1 MALFTGQGF
10 LLVSVN
16 NSSASSPA
24 KERVDYDLFI
34 SYSRRDKDF
43 VRQLWEALRQANQ
56 KTWVDWNDIPPI
68 TDWRQ
73 EIYLGI
79 EAANHFVFILSPHS
93 VASEVCGE
101 ELAHALKHGKRLVPI
116 VRQDVDFNQ
125 VHPELAKINAIYFRE
140 IDDFASA
147 LQKLLT
153 ALESDLTH
161 VRTHTRLLVR
171 TREWEN
177 KEYDSSF
184 LLRGSELK
192 AAKQWL
198 AHSSSK
204 DPQPT
209 ALHREFIDTSRVA
222 EMKRQEEELRLH
234 RMTPQQSRN
243 RQALLNKVNSYWV
256 KGVLENSLQNRVL
269 IALGMEERL
278 DTVAQ
283 PWNMTLEKLDEPEK
297 TIPQGTRIIAIFDQ
311 LGEGRTL
318 LILGE
323 PGAGKTTTLLELAR
337 DLVNR
342 AEQGIDHRI
351 PVVFNLSSWADEK
364 QTVAEWLVKELNTKY
379 QVPKQVGQDWVKEQQ
394 LLLLLDGLDEVKAER
409 RDACIAALNAFQLD
423 HSCEMVV
430 TSRIK
435 DYEALCNRLNFQS
448 AIYVR
453 SLTLEQVRQ
462 YLDSAG
468 SDLTGLRALIE
479 EDAVLIELAKSP
491 LMLNIMTLAY
501 QGVAIEDLPK
511 TEVVEER
518 RKQLFDD
525 YIERMFKRR
534 GFDKHCS
541 KTQAMRWLTW
551 LAQKMSQQS
560 QTVFLIER
568 LQPDWLDKTLHKS
581 IYALISG
588 LIFGSILGL
597 IIGPAIGQIVNP
609 IGELLNKPAISF
621 GLIDGLK
628 GGWLGGLLW
637 VLMFIPLSRQLIKP
651 TGVLFFALI
660 NGLVWLVFWGL
671 RFGWDAGLILGM
683 IGSLTGV
690 LLWTLL
696 RDLINP
702 TETLKW
708 SWLNAKNRLIY
719 GLAWG
724 LAFGLILGFI
734 FGWSNGLKLNIMAIP
749 DEKIKLY
756 NLYSQP
762 IILSNRPIIVL
773 ILALTNSVAYGLIL
787 EGIGG
792 LIGGLIGGMIG
803 TTIETRTVP
812 NQGIRQSAKNAMI
825 LALIGT
831 VGLGLA
837 AGLLGFPVL
846 TGVMLGLLF
855 GLFKAGEACFKHLIL
870 RLVLY
875 FSGSIPWNYAHFL
888 NYATDRI
895 FLQKVGGG
903 YIFIHRMLLE
913 HFSALH

>member
-1 MALFTGQGF
+1 M
-10 LLVSVN
+10 SVDE
-16 NSSASSPA
+16 NSVSSPA
-24 KERVDYDLFI
+24 EERNDYDLFI

-93 VASEVCGE
+93 IASEVCGE
-101 ELAHALKHGKRLVPI
+101 ELAHALKHSKRLVPI
-116 VRQDVDFNQ
+116 VRQDVDFNK
-125 VHPELAKINAIYFRE
+125 VHPELARINAIYFRE
-140 IDDFASA
+140 IDDFGSA

-153 ALESDLTH
+153 ALEIDLTH
-161 VRTHTRLLVR
+161 VRTHTRLLMR
-171 TREWEN
+171 AREWEN

-209 ALHREFIDTSRVA
+209 ALHKEFIDTSQVA

-256 KGVLENSLQNRVL
+256 KGVLENSLQNRAL
-269 IALGMEERL
+269 IALGLEERL
-278 DTVAQ
+278 DTVTQ
-283 PWNMTLEKLDEPEK
+283 PWNMTLEKLDQPEK

-323 PGAGKTTTLLELAR
+323 PGAGKTTTLLELTR

-364 QTVAEWLVKELNTKY
+364 QTIAEWLVKELNTKY

-409 RDACIAALNAFQLD
+409 RNACIAALNAFQQEY
-423 HSCEMVV
+423 SCEMVV

-435 DYEALCNRLNFQS
+435 DYEALSNRLNFQS

-453 SLTLEQVRQ
+453 SLTLAQVCQ
-462 YLDSAG
+462 YLDSGG

-491 LMLNIMTLAY
+491 LILNIMTLAY
-501 QGVAIEDLPK
+501 QGVAVEDLPK

-518 RKQLFDD
+518 RQQLFDD

-534 GFDKHCS
+534 VVERQYS
-541 KTQAMRWLTW
+541 KTQAMRWLTL

-588 LIFGSILGL
+588 LIFGSIVGL
-597 IIGPAIGQIVNP
+597 IIEPAIGLIVNP
-609 IGELLNKPAISF
+609 IGELLQKPEISF
-621 GLIDGLK
+621 GLVDGLS
-628 GGWLGGLLW
+628 GGLLGGLLW
-637 VLMFIPLSRQLIKP
+637 GLMFILLGRQLVNSM
-651 TGVLFFALI
+651 GGLI
-660 NGLVWLVFWGL
+660 FTAVNWLVWLVFWGL
-671 RFGWDAGLILGM
+671 KFGGDAGLILGL
-683 IGSLTGV
+683 IGGILGV

-696 RDLINP
+696 RNPINP
-702 TETLKW
+702 TEILKW
-708 SWLNAKNRLIY
+708 SWIDAKSKLIK

-724 LAFGLILGFI
+724 LCFGMILGLILGLIDGLRLNITFGDVFDQTFNLINRSIILANRPTIILILGLINAVAFGLIFE
-734 FGWSNGLKLNIMAIP
+734 A
-749 DEKIKLY
+749 
-756 NLYSQP
+756 
-762 IILSNRPIIVL
+762 
-773 ILALTNSVAYGLIL
+773 
-787 EGIGG
+787 IGG
-792 LIGGLIGGMIG
+792 LIGGLIGGMTG

-812 NQGIRQSAKNAMI
+812 NQGIMQSAKNAII
-825 LALIGT
+825 LALIGA
-831 VGLGLA
+831 VGLGFA

-846 TGVMLGLLF
+846 AGVMLGLLF
-855 GLFKAGEACFKHLIL
+855 GLFRAGEACFKHLIL

-875 FSGSIPWNYAHFL
+875 FSGSIPWNYARFL

-913 HFSALH
+913 HFATLH

>member
-1 MALFTGQGF
+1 M
-10 LLVSVN
+10 SVDD
-16 NSSASSPA
+16 SLASSSV

-43 VRQLWEALRQANQ
+43 VRQLWEVVTQANQ
-56 KTWVDWNDIPPI
+56 KTWIDWEDIPPI

-93 VASEVCGE
+93 IASEVCGE
-101 ELAHALKHGKRLVPI
+101 ELAHALKHSKRLVPI
-116 VRQDVDFNQ
+116 VRQDVDFNR

-140 IDDFASA
+140 SDDFGSA

-153 ALESDLTH
+153 ALETDLTH

-171 TREWEN
+171 AREWEN

-198 AHSSSK
+198 AQSSSK

-209 ALHREFIDTSRVA
+209 TLHREFIDTSQVA

-256 KGVLENSLQNRVL
+256 KGVLENSLQNRAL
-269 IALGMEERL
+269 IALGLEERL

-283 PWNMTLEKLDEPEK
+283 PWNMTLEKLDQPEK

-323 PGAGKTTTLLELAR
+323 PGAGKTTTLLELTR

-409 RDACIAALNAFQLD
+409 RDACIAALNAFQLE

-453 SLTLEQVRQ
+453 SLTLAQVRQ

-501 QGVAIEDLPK
+501 QGVAVEDLPK
-511 TEVVEER
+511 TELVEER
-518 RKQLFDD
+518 RQQLFDG

-534 GFDKHCS
+534 VAERQYS
-541 KTQAMRWLTW
+541 KTQVMRWLTW

-568 LQPDWLDKTLHKS
+568 LQPEWLDKTIYKW

-588 LIFGSILGL
+588 LTFGSIVGL
-597 IIGPAIGQIVNP
+597 ILGPAIGVIVNP
-609 IGELLNKPAISF
+609 IGELLKKPAISF
-621 GLIDGLK
+621 GVIDGLRS
-628 GGWLGGLLW
+628 GLLGGFLLG
-637 VLMFIPLSRQLIKP
+637 LMFIPLGRQLVKP
-651 TGVLFFALI
+651 ITGLI
-660 NGLVWLVFWGL
+660 FVVMNGLVWLVFWRL
-671 RFGWDAGLILGM
+671 KFGWDAGLILGL
-683 IGSLTGV
+683 IGGVAGV
-690 LLWTLL
+690 LLWVLL
-696 RDLINP
+696 RNPINP
-702 TETLKW
+702 TEILKW
-708 SWLNAKNRLIY
+708 SWIDAKSKLIK

-724 LAFGLILGFI
+724 LCFGMVLGMILGLIDGLRLNITFEDVSEKTLDLINRSIILANRPTIILILGLINAVAFGLIF
-734 FGWSNGLKLNIMAIP
+734 
-749 DEKIKLY
+749 
-756 NLYSQP
+756 
-762 IILSNRPIIVL
+762 
-773 ILALTNSVAYGLIL
+773 

-792 LIGGLIGGMIG
+792 LIGGLIGGMTG

-825 LALIGT
+825 LALIGA

-855 GLFKAGEACFKHLIL
+855 GLFRAGEACFKHLIL

-875 FSGSIPWNYAHFL
+875 FSGSIPWNYSHFL

-913 HFSALH
+913 HFAALR

>member
-1 MALFTGQGF
+1 M
-10 LLVSVN
+10 SVDD
-16 NSSASSPA
+16 SLASSSV

-43 VRQLWEALRQANQ
+43 VRQLWEVVTQANQ
-56 KTWVDWNDIPPI
+56 KTWIDWEDIPPI

-93 VASEVCGE
+93 IASEVCGE
-101 ELAHALKHGKRLVPI
+101 ELAHALKHSKRLVPI
-116 VRQDVDFNQ
+116 VRQDVDFNR

-140 IDDFASA
+140 SDDFGSA

-153 ALESDLTH
+153 ALETDLTH

-171 TREWEN
+171 AREWEN

-198 AHSSSK
+198 AQSSSK

-209 ALHREFIDTSRVA
+209 TLHREFIDTSQVA

-256 KGVLENSLQNRVL
+256 KGVLENSLQNRAL
-269 IALGMEERL
+269 IALGLEERL

-283 PWNMTLEKLDEPEK
+283 PWNMTLEKLDQPEK

-323 PGAGKTTTLLELAR
+323 PGAGKTTTLLELTR

-364 QTVAEWLVKELNTKY
+364 QTIAEWLVKELNTKY

-409 RDACIAALNAFQLD
+409 RDACIAALNTFQLE

-435 DYEALCNRLNFQS
+435 DYEALSNRLNFQS

-453 SLTLEQVRQ
+453 SLTLAQVRQ

-501 QGVAIEDLPK
+501 QGVAVEDLPK
-511 TEVVEER
+511 TELVEER
-518 RKQLFDD
+518 RQQLFDD

-534 GFDKHCS
+534 VAERQYS
-541 KTQAMRWLTW
+541 KTQAMRWLTL

-568 LQPDWLDKTLHKS
+568 LQPDWLDKIIHKS

-588 LIFGSILGL
+588 LIFGSIVGL

-609 IGELLNKPAISF
+609 IGELLKKPEISF
-621 GLIDGLK
+621 GLVDGLS
-628 GGWLGGLLW
+628 GGLLGGLLW
-637 VLMFIPLSRQLIKP
+637 GFMFILLGRQLVKSMGGLI
-651 TGVLFFALI
+651 FAAV

-671 RFGWDAGLILGM
+671 RFGWNAGLILGL

-696 RDLINP
+696 RNLINP
-702 TETLKW
+702 TETIKW
-708 SWLNAKNRLIY
+708 SWSNAKNKIIT
-719 GLAWG
+719 GLFWG
-724 LAFGLILGFI
+724 LGFGLLLGLILGLI
-734 FGWSNGLKLNIMAIP
+734 DGLRLNISVIPEESLKLYG
-749 DEKIKLY
+749 L
-756 NLYSQP
+756 P
-762 IILSNRPIIVL
+762 IIQDSMANRPIIIL
-773 ILALTNSVAYGLIL
+773 ILGLINAVGL
-787 EGIGG
+787 GLIFEVIGGLMGG
-792 LIGGLIGGMIG
+792 LIGGLTG
-803 TTIETRTVP
+803 TTIETQTLP
-812 NQGIRQSAKNAMI
+812 NQGIRKSAVNAMI
-825 LALIGT
+825 LAFMGT
-831 VGLGLA
+831 VGLGVSA
-837 AGLLGFPVL
+837 ELLDFPVL
-846 TGVMLGLLF
+846 AGVMLGLLF
-855 GLFKAGEACFKHLIL
+855 GLFRAGEACLKHLTL

-875 FSGSIPWNYAHFL
+875 FSGSIPWNYARFL

-913 HFSALH
+913 HFAALR

>member
-1 MALFTGQGF
+1 
-10 LLVSVN
+10 
-16 NSSASSPA
+16 
-24 KERVDYDLFI
+24 
-34 SYSRRDKDF
+34 
-43 VRQLWEALRQANQ
+43 
-56 KTWVDWNDIPPI
+56 
-68 TDWRQ
+68 
-73 EIYLGI
+73 
-79 EAANHFVFILSPHS
+79 
-93 VASEVCGE
+93 
-101 ELAHALKHGKRLVPI
+101 
-116 VRQDVDFNQ
+116 
-125 VHPELAKINAIYFRE
+125 
-140 IDDFASA
+140 
-147 LQKLLT
+147 
-153 ALESDLTH
+153 
-161 VRTHTRLLVR
+161 
-171 TREWEN
+171 
-177 KEYDSSF
+177 
-184 LLRGSELK
+184 
-192 AAKQWL
+192 
-198 AHSSSK
+198 
-204 DPQPT
+204 
-209 ALHREFIDTSRVA
+209 
-222 EMKRQEEELRLH
+222 
-234 RMTPQQSRN
+234 
-243 RQALLNKVNSYWV
+243 
-256 KGVLENSLQNRVL
+256 
-269 IALGMEERL
+269 
-278 DTVAQ
+278 
-283 PWNMTLEKLDEPEK
+283 
-297 TIPQGTRIIAIFDQ
+297 
-311 LGEGRTL
+311 
-318 LILGE
+318 
-323 PGAGKTTTLLELAR
+323 
-337 DLVNR
+337 
-342 AEQGIDHRI
+342 
-351 PVVFNLSSWADEK
+351 
-364 QTVAEWLVKELNTKY
+364 
-379 QVPKQVGQDWVKEQQ
+379 
-394 LLLLLDGLDEVKAER
+394 
-409 RDACIAALNAFQLD
+409 
-423 HSCEMVV
+423 
-430 TSRIK
+430 
-435 DYEALCNRLNFQS
+435 
-448 AIYVR
+448 
-453 SLTLEQVRQ
+453 
-462 YLDSAG
+462 
-468 SDLTGLRALIE
+468 LRALIE

-671 RFGWDAGLILGM
+671 RFGWDAGLILGL

-708 SWLNAKNRLIY
+708 SWVNAKNRLIY

-734 FGWSNGLKLNIMAIP
+734 FGLSNGLKLNIMAIP
-749 DEKIKLY
+749 EEKIKLY

-762 IILSNRPIIVL
+762 IILSGRPIIIL
-773 ILALTNSVAYGLIL
+773 ILALTNSVAFGLIF

-855 GLFKAGEACFKHLIL
+855 GLFRAGEACFKHLIL

-875 FSGSIPWNYAHFL
+875 FNGSIPWNYARFL

-913 HFSALH
+913 HFSALR

>member
-1 MALFTGQGF
+1 M
-10 LLVSVN
+10 SVDD
-16 NSSASSPA
+16 SSASSSA

-43 VRQLWEALRQANQ
+43 VRQLWEVVTQANQ
-56 KTWVDWNDIPPI
+56 KTWIDWEDIPPI

-93 VASEVCGE
+93 IASEVCGE
-101 ELAHALKHGKRLVPI
+101 ELAHALKHSKRLVPI
-116 VRQDVDFNQ
+116 VRQDVDFNR

-140 IDDFASA
+140 SDDFGSA

-153 ALESDLTH
+153 ALETDLTH

-171 TREWEN
+171 AREWEN

-198 AHSSSK
+198 AQSSSK

-209 ALHREFIDTSRVA
+209 ALHREFIDTSQVA
-222 EMKRQEEELRLH
+222 EMKREEEELRLH

-256 KGVLENSLQNRVL
+256 KGVLENSLQNRAL
-269 IALGMEERL
+269 IALGLEERL

-283 PWNMTLEKLDEPEK
+283 PWNMTLEKLDQPEK

-323 PGAGKTTTLLELAR
+323 PGAGKTTTLLELTR

-409 RDACIAALNAFQLD
+409 RNACIAALNAFQQE

-468 SDLTGLRALIE
+468 FDLTGLRALIE

-501 QGVAIEDLPK
+501 QGVAVEDLPK

-518 RKQLFDD
+518 RQQLFDD

-534 GFDKHCS
+534 GLDRHYS
-541 KTQAMRWLTW
+541 KMQVMRWLTL

-560 QTVFLIER
+560 QTIFLIER
-568 LQPDWLDKTLHKS
+568 LQPDWLDKTIHKS

-588 LIFGSILGL
+588 LIFGSIVGL
-597 IIGPAIGQIVNP
+597 ILGPAIGVIVNP
-609 IGELLNKPAISF
+609 LGELLQKPEISF
-621 GLIDGLK
+621 GLVDGLS
-628 GGWLGGLLW
+628 GGLLGGLLW
-637 VLMFIPLSRQLIKP
+637 GLMFILLGRQLVKSM
-651 TGVLFFALI
+651 GGLI
-660 NGLVWLVFWGL
+660 FTAVNWLVWLVFWGL
-671 RFGWDAGLILGM
+671 RFGGDAGLILGL
-683 IGSLTGV
+683 IGGISGV

-696 RDLINP
+696 RNPINP
-702 TETLKW
+702 TEILKW
-708 SWLNAKNRLIY
+708 SWVDAKIKLIK

-724 LAFGLILGFI
+724 LCFGIILGLILGLIDGLRLNITLVDVFDQTFNLINRSIVLANRPTIILILGLINAVAFGLIFE
-734 FGWSNGLKLNIMAIP
+734 A
-749 DEKIKLY
+749 
-756 NLYSQP
+756 
-762 IILSNRPIIVL
+762 
-773 ILALTNSVAYGLIL
+773 
-787 EGIGG
+787 IGG
-792 LIGGLIGGMIG
+792 LTGGLIGGMTG

-812 NQGIRQSAKNAMI
+812 NQGIQQSAKNALI
-825 LALIGT
+825 LALIGA
-831 VGLGLA
+831 VGLGFA
-837 AGLLGFPVL
+837 AGLLSFPVF

-855 GLFKAGEACFKHLIL
+855 GLFRAGEACFKHLIL

-875 FSGSIPWNYAHFL
+875 FNGSIPWNYARFL

-903 YIFIHRMLLE
+903 YIFIHRLLLE
-913 HFSALH
+913 HFSALR